1 MAPVTE
7 LMLGCQ
13 TFVKNF
19 TWQKMVI
26 IDGKNGREYFEYCP
40 RKSFQRFLKTVMK
53 VVFYLKRILK

>member
-26 IDGKNGREYFEYCP
+26 IDGKMVEN
-40 RKSFQRFLKTVMK
+40 
-53 VVFYLKRILK
+53 ILNIVRANLSSDFWKL